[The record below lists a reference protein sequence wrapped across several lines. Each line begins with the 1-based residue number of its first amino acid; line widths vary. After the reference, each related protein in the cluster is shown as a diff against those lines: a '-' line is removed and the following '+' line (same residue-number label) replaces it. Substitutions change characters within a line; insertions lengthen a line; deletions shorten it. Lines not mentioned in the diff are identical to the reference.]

1 MKETGWKKTAG
12 NGSDGKRTEGKKS
25 FGRGEKTTGFSKN
38 SAKVGVNGEKQ
49 GKSARKVSGV
59 EDKWVTHGDRKR
71 NVGEKDGQKTVR
83 GGQRGKTKCPIYRE
97 CGGCQYLHLTY
108 DQQLKEKQ
116 KRMEEL
122 LGGVCPV
129 RPIIGMEEPYHYR
142 NKVHAVFGLDR
153 KNNPISGIYKEGT
166 HRILP
171 VDSCLIEDQKADEI
185 IVTIR
190 SMLRSFKI
198 RVFDEDTGY
207 GLLRHVLIRRGF
219 TTGEI
224 LVVLVTASPVF
235 PSKNNFVKALRE
247 KHPEI
252 TTIVQNINGRNTS
265 MVLGDKEHVL
275 YGKGYIE
282 DVLCG
287 LRFRISSRSFYQI
300 NSAQTEK
307 LYAKAMEL
315 AELTGNETVLD
326 AYCGIGTIGLIASK
340 HAGKVIGVELNQDAV
355 RDAVQNAK
363 KNGITNAQFFCND
376 AGRFMSHMAARGE
389 SADVVFMDPP
399 RSGSTEEFI
408 DAVALMQPKR
418 VVYISCGPDT
428 LARDLKVFAKHGYRA
443 KEAWPVDLFGWTG
456 HVETVALLTKKDIT
470 DNGKRDFSVELEVPI
485 SPVADQDYK
494 EKKPTYENIKKYIME
509 KHGVKVHTAYIAEV
523 KRDCELDM
531 RPNYNV
537 SKKEAPVVK
546 YCTPEKREYI
556 MEALRYYKLVV

>member
-1 MKETGWKKTAG
+1 MKETGWKKTA
-12 NGSDGKRTEGKKS
+12 EKKS
-25 FGRGEKTTGFSKN
+25 FSRGEKTTGFSKN

-49 GKSARKVSGV
+49 RKAARKVSGV
-59 EDKWVTHGDRKR
+59 EDKWGTHGDRKR

-83 GGQRGKTKCPIYRE
+83 GGQCGKTKCPIYRE

-252 TTIVQNINGRNTS
+252 TTIVQNINGRSTS

-300 NSAQTEK
+300 NSVQTEK
-307 LYAKAMEL
+307 LYGKAMEL
-315 AELTGNETVLD
+315 AELTGKETVLD

-456 HVETVALLTKKDIT
+456 HVETVVLLSKGEIDSKKV
-470 DNGKRDFSVELEVPI
+470 RVEFSLENMDMSGFQKGATYPQIKEYVREHSGLKVSSLYI
-485 SPVADQDYK
+485 SQ
-494 EKKPTYENIKKYIME
+494 
-509 KHGVKVHTAYIAEV
+509 V
-523 KRDCELDM
+523 KRKCGLDVGQ
-531 RPNYNV
+531 NYNL
-537 SKKEAPVVK
+537 SKKENVK
-546 YCTPEKREYI
+546 QPQCPPEKELAIREAFNYFG
-556 MEALRYYKLVV
+556 ML

>member
-49 GKSARKVSGV
+49 GKAARKVSGV
-59 EDKWVTHGDRKR
+59 EDKWGTHGDRKR

-252 TTIVQNINGRNTS
+252 TTIVQNINGRSTS

-282 DVLCG
+282 DELCG

-300 NSAQTEK
+300 NSVQTEK
-307 LYAKAMEL
+307 LYGKAMEL
-315 AELTGNETVLD
+315 AGLTGKETVLD
-326 AYCGIGTIGLIASK
+326 AYCGIGLIASK

-408 DAVALMQPKR
+408 DSVALMQPKR

-456 HVETVALLTKKDIT
+456 HVETVVLLGRKMVNDKSIEYMH
-470 DNGKRDFSVELEVPI
+470 V
-485 SPVADQDYK
+485 DYEPEDDEYLK
-494 EKKPTYENIKKYIME
+494 GIKGSATYAEIKKWIKE
-509 KHGVKVHTAYIAEV
+509 Q
-523 KRDCELDM
+523 
-531 RPNYNV
+531 YNV
-537 SKKEAPVVK
+537 SVSSLYIAQVK
-546 YCTPEKREYI
+546 DKLGFEKRDNYNKGAEGHKVPNCPAEKRELI
-556 MEALRYYKLVV
+556 MKAFKHFKMI